1 MRDKHAKASPLLLS
15 GVRTANARV
24 PIGLSI
30 ILVACASLWPS
41 ATVNAD
47 DLGTSPIGQFLRS
60 KFLWEITE
68 DEIVR
73 GVRELLT
80 SSASKVRGSRS
91 DAESIGMDCENLPS
105 TTCRYVGKATY
116 RFEGLPQGRTKQ
128 TIITVSIELSSYMN
142 LNKLAVHKE
151 KTDISGE

>member
-1 MRDKHAKASPLLLS
+1 MQKNHRFYCHERGRPMR
-15 GVRTANARV
+15 ARV
-24 PIGLSI
+24 PISLSI
-30 ILVACASLWPS
+30 ILVASASLWPS

-60 KFLWEITE
+60 KFLWEISE

-80 SSASKVRGSRS
+80 SSSKVSGSRT

-105 TTCRYVGKATY
+105 TTCHYIGKVVY
-116 RFEGLPQGRTKQ
+116 RFEGLPQGSAHRDKQ
-128 TIITVSIELSSYMN
+128 TVLTVQIDLLSYTNFNN
-142 LNKLAVHKE
+142 LTVRKE
-151 KTDISGE
+151 KTEVLRE